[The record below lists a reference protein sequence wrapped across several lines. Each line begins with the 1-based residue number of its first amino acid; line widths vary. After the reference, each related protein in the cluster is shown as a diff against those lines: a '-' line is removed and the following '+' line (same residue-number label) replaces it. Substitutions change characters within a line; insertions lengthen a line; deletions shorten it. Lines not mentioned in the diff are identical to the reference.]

1 MVNRQWSMVNYLHC
15 KGTKNINTFPKI
27 AKKLHHFN
35 IRLHG
40 ILTFRYP
47 SMCDI
52 AMVDEYDPIST

>member
-15 KGTKNINTFPKI
+15 KGTKNINTIPKI

-40 ILTFRYP
+40 ILTFRYA
-47 SMCDI
+47 SMRHI
-52 AMVDEYDPIST
+52 VKVGQQGPKST